1 MVLRITEASQ
11 LRPGSIVL
19 VEGEAY
25 TIKSNDISKTGKHG
39 HAKCRMQASSV
50 FGTKKKVITVPGHE
64 RFEIPNVEKKK
75 YQVLSIEGDKV
86 SAMDLESYE
95 TVDLPMNEDLRE
107 DIQPEKNVEV
117 WDIEGK
123 KAIMRVI

>member
-19 VEGEAY
+19 FEGEPY

-39 HAKCRMQASSV
+39 HAKCRMQANGV
-50 FGTKKKVITVPGHE
+50 FNDKRKVITVPGHE
-64 RFEIPNVEKKK
+64 RFEIPNVEKKR
-75 YQVLSIEGDKV
+75 YQVLDISGSEV

-95 TVDLPMNEDLRE
+95 TVDLPVNEDLR
-107 DIQPEKNVEV
+107 DQIQPEKQVEV

-123 KAIMRVI
+123 KAIMRVL